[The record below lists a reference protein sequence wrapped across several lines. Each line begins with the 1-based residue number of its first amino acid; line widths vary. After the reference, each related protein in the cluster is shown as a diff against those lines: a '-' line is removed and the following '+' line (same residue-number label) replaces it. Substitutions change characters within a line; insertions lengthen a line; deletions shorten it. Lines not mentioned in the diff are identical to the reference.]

1 MKIAVVSDI
10 HGNHFALKK
19 VLDTARKEKADKLL
33 VLGDI
38 CGYYYHPDKCLQL
51 IEEWPHE
58 LIKGN
63 HEDLLF
69 ELKQGKI
76 EETQLRDKYGS
87 GHRLAMQ
94 KLTDSQITKI
104 TNAPE
109 KISVQYDDI
118 TLLMCHG
125 SPLNHNQ
132 YLYPDTGKMELEK
145 CDVENVDLVLVGHSH
160 YPFAFRNRF
169 STLINAGSVGQAR
182 NTGGLASWLMI
193 NTLSKTFEIKATPY
207 ATIEL
212 EKEVKLVD
220 PENKYLLEILTR
232 NRNDQEI

>member
-19 VLDTARKEKADKLL
+19 VLDTARKEKVDKLL

-38 CGYYYHPDKCLQL
+38 CGYYYHPDKCLHL

-63 HEDLLF
+63 HEDLLSQ
-69 ELKQGKI
+69 LKMGQI
-76 EETQLRDKYGS
+76 DEYQLRKKYGS
-87 GHRLAMQ
+87 GHLFALQ
-94 KLTDSQITKI
+94 KLTDSQVTKI
-104 TNAPE
+104 TKAPD
-109 KISVQYDDI
+109 SMNVMCDDI

-125 SPLNHNQ
+125 SPINPNQ
-132 YLYPDTGKMELEK
+132 YLYPDTDKMELEK

-182 NTGGLASWLMI
+182 NVGGIASWLLI
-193 NTLSKTFEIKATPY
+193 NTTSRTFEIKATPY
-207 ATIEL
+207 ATGEL

-220 PENKYLLEILTR
+220 PDNKYLLEILTR
-232 NRNDQEI
+232 NRND